1 MNNDNSTGNQP
12 GKKKRSKKKLSKKQL
27 AIIVVSIIALIGVAI
42 YAATTIILGRVTHKE
57 IDEKNLGIKPEVTEK
72 IEHNKINN
80 IVNIALFGLDG
91 ENGEEGRSDATM
103 VATFDPISKKLKI
116 TSFLRDTYVA
126 IDGYGRDKLNHAY
139 AYGGPELAIKTLNQN
154 FDLNI
159 TDYVKIDFEN
169 LQHVVDALG
178 GIEMEMTQVEA
189 DEVSAYASLVSS
201 ALNRPNEPVTLK
213 ENGKADL
220 TGFQALGYCRIRST
234 AGGDFDRTERHRK
247 ILTEMFNKIS
257 QAGTTELASITVKL
271 LPYVETS
278 LTNKE
283 ILDLAYNV
291 LTLGTKDIKQERF
304 PRDEYLTSTDI
315 DRTFYFCY
323 DEEYTAQQVHEYI
336 FNDRKLWLEPNPKVY
351 VPDIEKYGGVLYG
364 TRGNY
369 VAPSV
374 NNTPAPPTTPVVPET
389 PPAVEPPKDTNNQ
402 GQEGSGTNGGTDNT
416 SGSNTG
422 GNNTGS
428 GTGSTENP
436 PVTPPTTPPAAGTP

>member
-1 MNNDNSTGNQP
+1 MNNENSTDNLP
-12 GKKKRSKKKLSKKQL
+12 SRKRRSKKNKKKLSKKQI
-27 AIIVVSIIALIGVAI
+27 AIIAISIIALIGVAV

-57 IDEKNLGIKPEVTEK
+57 IDETNLGIKPEVTEK
-72 IEHNKINN
+72 IEHDKINN

-169 LQHVVDALG
+169 LEHVVDALG
-178 GIEMEMTQVEA
+178 GIEMEMSQVEA
-189 DEVSAYASLVSS
+189 DEVSAYASLVSG
-201 ALNRPNEPVTLK
+201 ALNRPDEPVTLK

-234 AGGDFDRTERHRK
+234 AGGDFARTERHRK

-257 QAGTTELASITVKL
+257 QAGTTELAAMTVKL

-304 PRDEYLTSTDI
+304 PRDEYLTETDI
-315 DRTFYFCY
+315 DRIFYFCY

-336 FNDRKLWLEPNPKVY
+336 FNDKELWLEENQKIY
-351 VPDIEKYGGVLYG
+351 VPDIAKYGGVLYG
-364 TRGNY
+364 TRDNY

-374 NNTPAPPTTPVVPET
+374 NNTPAPPTTPVVPEKPPVTET
-389 PPAVEPPKDTNNQ
+389 PSVPNNP
-402 GQEGSGTNGGTDNT
+402 GQDDSGNTGTAGGSNNGD
-416 SGSNTG
+416 SNTG
-422 GNNTGS
+422 GN
-428 GTGSTENP
+428 TGSTDNP
-436 PVTPPTTPPAAGTP
+436 PVTPPTTGTP

>member
-12 GKKKRSKKKLSKKQL
+12 SRNKRSKMKLSKKQI

-42 YAATTIILGRVTHKE
+42 YTATTIILGRVTHKE
-57 IDEKNLGIKPEVTEK
+57 IDETNLGIKPEVTEK
-72 IEHNKINN
+72 VEHDKINN
-80 IVNIALFGLDG
+80 IVNVALFGLDG

-126 IDGYGRDKLNHAY
+126 IDGYGRDKLNHSY

-169 LQHVVDALG
+169 LEHVVDALG

-234 AGGDFDRTERHRK
+234 AGGDFARTERHRK

-257 QAGTTELASITVKL
+257 QAGTAELASMTVKL

-304 PRDEYLTSTDI
+304 PRDEYLTETDI
-315 DRTFYFCY
+315 DRIFYFCY

-336 FNDRKLWLEPNPKVY
+336 FNDKELWLEENQKVY
-351 VPDIEKYGGVLYG
+351 VPDIAKYGGVLYG
-364 TRGNY
+364 TRDNY

-374 NNTPAPPTTPVVPET
+374 NNTPDPQTTPVVSEKPQPTET
-389 PPAVEPPKDTNNQ
+389 PTDQTNQ
-402 GQEGSGTNGGTDNT
+402 GQVDSGATPSTPPTGDTGTDSTN
-416 SGSNTG
+416 NTG
-422 GNNTGS
+422 GT
-428 GTGSTENP
+428 TGSTETP
-436 PVTPPTTPPAAGTP
+436 PVDPPATGTP